1 MKKVI
6 LILAAAA
13 SFTACKDTEPTNTT
27 DNMTGDTVVTND
39 PMSNTT
45 PPAST
50 PYTVTEGDIMRKG
63 GVIVVYENSQWV
75 PVTGEVNLADGTV
88 VTQRGEVKRDGR
100 MVKLEEGYTVSR
112 TGAFFD
118 RAGAAIENA
127 WDATKDATKEAAQDI
142 KQGTKNAM
150 DNTKE
155 AVRDA
160 RNNMRDTTRNKS
172 GL

>member
-6 LILAAAA
+6 LICAVAA
-13 SFTACKDTEPTNTT
+13 SLTACKNTAETNAT
-27 DNMTGDTVVTND
+27 DMPGDTVMTND
-39 PMSNTT
+39 PMSATT

-63 GVIVVYENSQWV
+63 GVIVVYENGQWV
-75 PVTGEVNLADGTV
+75 PVTGEITLADGTV

-100 MVKLEEGYTVSR
+100 MVNLDEGYTLSR

-118 RAGAAIENA
+118 RAGAAVENA
-127 WDATKDATKEAAQDI
+127 WDVTKDATKEAAQDI
-142 KQGTKNAM
+142 KEGTKKAV

-155 AVRDA
+155 AIRDVRDK
-160 RNNMRDTTRNKS
+160 MRDTTR
-172 GL
+172 